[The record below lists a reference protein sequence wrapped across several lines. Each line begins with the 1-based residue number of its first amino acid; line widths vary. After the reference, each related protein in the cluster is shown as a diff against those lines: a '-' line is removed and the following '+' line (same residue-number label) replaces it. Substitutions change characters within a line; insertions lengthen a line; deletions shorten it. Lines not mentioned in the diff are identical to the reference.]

1 MTRTKI
7 LIVDDEEQI
16 RDTMQFALQAAG
28 HEVETAVDG
37 TEGLAKFATGEAW
50 DLILLDQRMPGMEG
64 LEVLERM
71 RERDPA
77 ARIVMVT
84 AYGTIELAVDAM
96 KAGAVDFLRKPFTP
110 EVLRRAVRAVLA
122 QPRDRVDA
130 DHPSLVRLAP
140 LPEREPEPRIQF
152 RTMNGF
158 SFWHVPLPEG
168 GEETESLRIR
178 RAFEVRDGDGR
189 RQPCIVELATC
200 VREQVREETDQEFAP
215 GETIWEALC
224 RSALSRHLWIEAEMP
239 PAVLTVYELT
249 REDRALARALAG
261 RGPVVRW

>member
-1 MTRTKI
+1 MKRAQI
-7 LIVDDEEQI
+7 LVVDDEEGI
-16 RDTMQFALQAAG
+16 RETMQFALQAAG
-28 HEVETAVDG
+28 HEVETAADG
-37 TEGLAKFATGEAW
+37 PEGLAKFATGEEW
-50 DLILLDQRMPGMEG
+50 DLVLLDQRMPGMEG
-64 LEVLERM
+64 LEVLRQM

-77 ARIVMVT
+77 SRIVMVT

-110 EVLRRAVRAVLA
+110 EVLRRAVRAVLVL
-122 QPRDRVDA
+122 PRARVEA

-140 LPEREPEPRIQF
+140 LPEKEPEPLIQF

-168 GEETESLRIR
+168 SEETESLRIR

-200 VREQVREETDQEFAP
+200 VREQVREETGQDFAP
-215 GETIWEALC
+215 GETVWEALC
-224 RSALSRHLWIEAEMP
+224 RGALSRYLWVEAEMP
-239 PAVLTVYELT
+239 PAVLTVYELM